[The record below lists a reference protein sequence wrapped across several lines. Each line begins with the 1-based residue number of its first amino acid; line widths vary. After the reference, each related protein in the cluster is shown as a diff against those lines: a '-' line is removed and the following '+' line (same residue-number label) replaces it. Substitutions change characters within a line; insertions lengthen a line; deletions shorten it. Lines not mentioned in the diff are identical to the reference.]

1 MEKNKNKHEFTVEIK
16 GKEWEDAIK
25 KAFEKRNKNA
35 KIAGFRPGKAPYDVF
50 VKHYG
55 EASLYFDAADS
66 LLQTAYTK
74 MLKDEKVIPV
84 VEPKADI
91 KDVNKDGI
99 TYVFTVI
106 TKPEVKV
113 KKYKDLGV
121 KQETSKV
128 TKEEVEEAKK
138 NLLEKYNELVLRD
151 GKVEEGNVVT
161 LDFEGF
167 KDGKPFEGGKGENY
181 NLEIGSHTF
190 IPGFEEQIIG
200 MKSEEE
206 KEIEVTFPEDYGEK
220 SLAGAKATFK
230 VKVHEIKEKVTP
242 ELNEEFFEDL
252 GIEGVD
258 SKESLEKHLKEELK
272 EQKDKENENKFIDA
286 LLDEIAKNTEVDIPE
301 EMIDDEVHHMIHNME
316 HQLASQGISMD
327 LYMQYTKT
335 THDDLHKQFES
346 EAKKNVIYR
355 LILEELL
362 KKETIEITDKE
373 AEKEADEM
381 AKKYNAKKE
390 DILKQVGGL
399 EGIKYDL
406 EMQKLLDKLK
416 EYNK

>member
-55 EASLYFDAADS
+55 EASLYFDAADN

-74 MLKDEKVIPV
+74 MLKDEKVVPV

-106 TKPEVKV
+106 TKPEVNV
-113 KKYKDLGV
+113 KKYKNLGI
-121 KQETSKV
+121 KQEEAKV
-128 TKEEVEEAKK
+128 TKEEIKEEQQR
-138 NLLEKYNELVLRD
+138 LLEKYNELVIKE
-151 GKVEEGNVVT
+151 GKVENGNVVT

-167 KDGKPFEGGKGENY
+167 KDGKAFDGGKGENY
-181 NLEIGSHTF
+181 TLEIGSHTF
-190 IPGFEEQIIG
+190 IPGFEEQLIG

-242 ELNEEFFEDL
+242 ELNEDFFDDL

-258 SKESLEKHLKEELK
+258 SKETLEKHLKEIIK
-272 EQKDKENENKFIDA
+272 ERKDREYENKFVDS
-286 LLDEIAKNTEVDIPE
+286 LLEEISKNTEVDIPE

-335 THDDLHKQFES
+335 SHEDLHKQFEA

-373 AEKEADEM
+373 AEKEAEEM
-381 AKKYNAKKE
+381 AKKYNIKKDE
-390 DILKQVGGL
+390 VLAQVGGL